1 MVAAGLL
8 GALLPSVLISLTG
21 PSVSFLILGALLFL
35 TAGFV
40 QLLMS
45 SPSSAPQSAVNVTV
59 E

>member
-1 MVAAGLL
+1 
-8 GALLPSVLISLTG
+8 VLISLTG

-35 TAGFV
+35 TAGLV

-45 SPSSAPQSAVNVTV
+45 SPSSAPQSPVNLTV